1 MVMTYDAFGELI
13 SICQKNVLFTDFA
26 NLEPRND
33 ECLFDEQNRQYSIN
47 NI

>member
-13 SICQKNVLFTDFA
+13 SICQKNVLHVYG
-26 NLEPRND
+26 LRE
-33 ECLFDEQNRQYSIN
+33 LGQNRQYSIN